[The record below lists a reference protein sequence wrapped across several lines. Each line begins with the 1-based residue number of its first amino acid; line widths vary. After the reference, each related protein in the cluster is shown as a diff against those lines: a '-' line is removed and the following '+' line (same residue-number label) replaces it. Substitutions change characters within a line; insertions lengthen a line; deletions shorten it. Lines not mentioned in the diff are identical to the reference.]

1 MAVKLSPQTTERLE
15 AYASARLDIG
25 GLAAWLAQAA
35 YDDAL
40 GAEERDELARVDL
53 IVSEVREN
61 LRPEVEVRRAVS
73 ELLPSSAAPRARP
86 A

>member
-1 MAVKLSPQTTERLE
+1 MAVKLSRKTTETLE
-15 AYASARLDIG
+15 AYAAARLDIG
-25 GLAAWLAQAA
+25 RLAAWLAQAA
-35 YDDAL
+35 CDDEL

-61 LRPEVEVRRAVS
+61 MRPEAEARRAVS